1 MNSQTKRKKSMMTR
15 RAGGRATEGWFQWR
29 TVAPAPE
36 ALPPARSEV
45 ARRAGGRATA
55 GLERAVPPTLELPA
69 LPSPLE
75 PVDGSE
81 VSNWSI

>member
-1 MNSQTKRKKSMMTR
+1 LNKTNTQTKRKKSMMTR
-15 RAGGRATEGWFQWR
+15 RAGGRATGGWFQWR

-55 GLERAVPPTLELPA
+55 
-69 LPSPLE
+69 
-75 PVDGSE
+75 
-81 VSNWSI
+81 